1 METIVV
7 HPKSK
12 KQMETI
18 EAILKALD
26 VSFKKEEKSSYSA
39 EFVAKVRES
48 EQQIKEG
55 NFITLDPGK
64 SIWENIK

>member
-7 HPKSK
+7 HPKNK
-12 KQMETI
+12 KQSATV

-26 VSFKKEEKSSYSA
+26 VSFNKEEQDTYNP
-39 EFVAKVRES
+39 EFVAKIKES
-48 EQQIKEG
+48 ERQIKEG
-55 NFITLDPGK
+55 NFITLDPTK